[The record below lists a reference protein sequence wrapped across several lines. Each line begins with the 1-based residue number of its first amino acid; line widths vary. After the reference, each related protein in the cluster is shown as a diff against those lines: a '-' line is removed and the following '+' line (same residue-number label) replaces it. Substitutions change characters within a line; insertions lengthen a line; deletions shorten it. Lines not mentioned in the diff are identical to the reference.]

1 MLHVV
6 LANPLVLLIYEK
18 HAFWWVRIGFLIV
31 DSDFGHQHWK
41 CQTFDLFP
49 ELFTDEKPN
58 DDCEYARIYGLKN
71 KQRVCSII
79 WLRMHFNLVRA
90 TTLLKWKFEIANNN
104 RLSIN
109 LNIKTITRGGLTQVY
124 MYIFAHDVRDQEW
137 LATSD
142 WMPLLAIPNG
152 ELVERVQTG
161 QRGFEHQFRQR
172 RIVDVSRRLRRRE
185 WLYPSLLESWRKGN

>member
-1 MLHVV
+1 MG
-6 LANPLVLLIYEK
+6 AN
-18 HAFWWVRIGFLIV
+18 
-31 DSDFGHQHWK
+31 K

-71 KQRVCSII
+71 KQRLCSII
-79 WLRMHFNLVRA
+79 WLRMHCNLVRA

-124 MYIFAHDVRDQEW
+124 MYIFAHDDRDQEW

-172 RIVDVSRRLRRRE
+172 RMSMYRVDLDEENGYKPLITWKLTDRPMSALQATFSTR
-185 WLYPSLLESWRKGN
+185 N

>member
-1 MLHVV
+1 MGE
-6 LANPLVLLIYEK
+6 NI
-18 HAFWWVRIGFLIV
+18 
-31 DSDFGHQHWK
+31 

-79 WLRMHFNLVRA
+79 WLRMHCNLVRA

-109 LNIKTITRGGLTQVY
+109 QNIKTITRGGLTQVY
-124 MYIFAHDVRDQEW
+124 MYIFAQDDRDQEW
-137 LATSD
+137 LANSD
-142 WMPLLAIPNG
+142 WMPLLAIPNE

-185 WLYPSLLESWRKGN
+185 WLYPSLLESWRTGQWAHCKLHSRPETKA